1 MKTWPR
7 CLLLGTHRNT
17 VSTWERNV
25 VTPGVDLLLR
35 IYEEF
40 NVNINW
46 LLSGQ
51 GETYRPENKW
61 SKLNL
66 AVKNSDS
73 KLPFL
78 NSRNMAPIKRLV
90 SIKNTYPSQKET
102 IFSQKQYSDRSQSL
116 FYCLR
121 PVFQTVVV
129 CTFSSIC
136 YQAPIGI
143 KADEKKQI
151 HRPWSISGPQKNIGT
166 LSCPKGCNKISGSL
180 RPTIA
185 GAWQRQ
191 IKKKN
196 FKPDLILGNAAMCQP
211 RRMVVNHHSP
221 RDHRCIP
228 GLTG

>member
-1 MKTWPR
+1 MKVGPSEPACRSRFQTTISYIGKEPMGLAFR
-7 CLLLGTHRNT
+7 KN
-17 VSTWERNV
+17 
-25 VTPGVDLLLR
+25 
-35 IYEEF
+35 
-40 NVNINW
+40 
-46 LLSGQ
+46 Q
-51 GETYRPENKW
+51 GEDNGYKCSLFGKILKMEH
-61 SKLNL
+61 
-66 AVKNSDS
+66 
-73 KLPFL
+73 
-78 NSRNMAPIKRLV
+78 MAPIKRLV

-102 IFSQKQYSDRSQSL
+102 IFLQKQYSDRSQSL

-185 GAWQRQ
+185 GA
-191 IKKKN
+191 
-196 FKPDLILGNAAMCQP
+196 
-211 RRMVVNHHSP
+211 
-221 RDHRCIP
+221 
-228 GLTG
+228 

>member
-1 MKTWPR
+1 MSTPNNFCWGLVFLYMTASIVILYTKQELFLRNQLVNDVPFFETGI
-7 CLLLGTHRNT
+7 CNLLLNLGNIDSMFRFFN
-17 VSTWERNV
+17 
-25 VTPGVDLLLR
+25 LR
-35 IYEEF
+35 
-40 NVNINW
+40 
-46 LLSGQ
+46 
-51 GETYRPENKW
+51 T
-61 SKLNL
+61 
-66 AVKNSDS
+66 
-73 KLPFL
+73 
-78 NSRNMAPIKRLV
+78 MAPIKRLV

-102 IFSQKQYSDRSQSL
+102 IFLQKQYSDRSQSL

-185 GAWQRQ
+185 GA
-191 IKKKN
+191 
-196 FKPDLILGNAAMCQP
+196 
-211 RRMVVNHHSP
+211 
-221 RDHRCIP
+221 
-228 GLTG
+228 